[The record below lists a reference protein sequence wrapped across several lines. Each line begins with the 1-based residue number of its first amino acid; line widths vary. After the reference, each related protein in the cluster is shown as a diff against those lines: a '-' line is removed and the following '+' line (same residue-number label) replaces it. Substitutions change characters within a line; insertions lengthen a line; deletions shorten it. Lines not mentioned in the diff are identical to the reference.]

1 MITLEDLIGEKTS
14 LQKEFD
20 NLKEKIVGI
29 EKDMGQMRAN
39 LNALSGAIQQCDKF
53 IASIN
58 TEHEK
63 KDKALKEMV
72 AK

>member
-1 MITLEDLIGEKTS
+1 MLTLEDLIGEKTS

-58 TEHEK
+58 IEHEK